1 MEKNM
6 HYLVTGGAGYIGS
19 HMVKLLLKQGHQVTI
34 VDDLSSGHRDAVLGG
49 EPIVHDF
56 SDRAFLDQLITER
69 NFDGVFHFASKIL
82 VGESVSN
89 PAKYYRANSFAT
101 LTLLEAMR
109 DHGLNHLVFSS
120 TAAVYGEPQSTPID
134 EAHPKVPVNPYGASK
149 LMVEMMMS
157 DFQRAHGLN
166 YVALRYFNA
175 AGADAE
181 GLLGER
187 HEPETHLIPLALKAV
202 LGQKPPLKF
211 FGQDYDTPDGTCIR
225 DYIHVEDLC
234 SAHLLAMQYLHDGEQ
249 PTAFNLGNGAGYSV
263 QQVIDV
269 AAWVTGKPVP
279 FELVGRW
286 DGAPAR
292 LVADASRAKS
302 VLHWAPMHHD
312 LETIIR
318 HAWQWELKMAAQ
330 AQESHI

>member
-1 MEKNM
+1 M

-19 HMVKLLLKQGHQVTI
+19 HMVKLLREQGHQATI

-49 EPIVHDF
+49 ELIVHDF
-56 SDRAFLDQLITER
+56 SDRAFLDQLFTER
-69 NFDGVFHFASKIL
+69 SFDGVFHFASKIL

-89 PAKYYRANSFAT
+89 PAKYYRANSFST

-109 DHGLNHLVFSS
+109 DHSLNHLVFSS

-202 LGQKPPLKF
+202 LGQKPPLKL

-234 SAHLLAMQYLHDGEQ
+234 AAHLLAMQYMKNGGEA
-249 PTAFNLGNGAGYSV
+249 TAFNLGNGAGYSV

-269 AAWVTGKPVP
+269 AGKVAGNPVP
-279 FELVGRW
+279 VEHAPRREG
-286 DGAPAR
+286 DPAR
-292 LVADASRAKS
+292 LVADASKVAE
-302 VLHWAPMHHD
+302 VLGWKPQWPD
-312 LETIIR
+312 LEMIVR
-318 HAWQWELKMAAQ
+318 HAWNWECKAGYR
-330 AQESHI
+330 S